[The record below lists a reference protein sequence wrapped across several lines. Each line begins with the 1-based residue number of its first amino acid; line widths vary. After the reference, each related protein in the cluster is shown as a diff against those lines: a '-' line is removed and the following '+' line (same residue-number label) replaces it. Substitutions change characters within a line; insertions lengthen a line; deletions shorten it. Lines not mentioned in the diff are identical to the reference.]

1 MRGRTVVITGATSGI
16 GRAAAG
22 ALAERGAN
30 LGLVARNPELGKR
43 VLRELRQRSGN
54 DSIRLFLAD
63 LSSQREVRR
72 VADELL
78 DAYPEIHVLFNNAG
92 VVNLRRET
100 TVDGYET
107 TFAVNHLAYYLLT
120 RLLLERIRASSP
132 ARIVNVASD
141 AHRASRLDWDDL
153 QSERSYRAMS
163 VYGRSKLANLL
174 FTYELARRLDGSG
187 VTVNAAHPGWVGTR
201 FGANN
206 GLMGQVITSLARWFA
221 RTPEKGAE
229 TPLWLATS
237 PELDAVSGQY
247 FYDCREHR
255 SSRASYETD
264 AQLRLWKQSAELV
277 GLMPE
282 EAESASC

>member
-16 GRAAAG
+16 GRAAADV
-22 ALAERGAN
+22 LAERGAT
-30 LGLVARNPELGKR
+30 LGLVARNPELGER
-43 VLRELRQRSGN
+43 ALGELRQRTGN
-54 DSIRLFLAD
+54 DAIRLFLAD
-63 LSSQREVRR
+63 LSSQQEVRR
-72 VADELL
+72 LADELL
-78 DAYPEIHVLFNNAG
+78 DAYPQIHVLFNNAG

-120 RLLLERIRASSP
+120 RLLLGRIRASSP

-153 QSERSYRAMS
+153 QSQRSYRAMG

-174 FTYELARRLDGSG
+174 ITSELARRLDGTG
-187 VTVNAAHPGWVGTR
+187 VTVNAAHPGWVGTG

-206 GLMGQVITSLARWFA
+206 GLMGQLITSLASWFA

-237 PELDAVSGQY
+237 PDLDGVSGQY

-255 SSRASYETD
+255 SSRASHEAD
-264 AQLRLWKQSAELV
+264 AQQRLWKQSAELV
-277 GLMPE
+277 GLPPE
-282 EAESASC
+282 AAQPG